1 MASPAPDPTDP
12 TLEAPAVAPRQ
23 GLVWGLATAGKFFEG
38 LIVFMGALT
47 LPLIAADFQL
57 TATGRGWLGAAS
69 LGGILVGALLFGALA
84 DRVGRRLVF
93 FGELLL
99 LMGGL
104 LAASHSGDPIS
115 LGLAL
120 AVTGLGIGADYPLAH
135 LMISE
140 HLPSAWRGRLVLGA
154 FAFQSLG
161 AITGMALASA
171 LVPSPEAPAD
181 WRLLYQLPLVPLAL
195 VAAARLGLPESPA
208 WPGPSSRDNGI
219 GLPEPSGLGPLL
231 RPPWRRATLLATLP
245 WFLQDL
251 ATYGIGLSLP
261 LLLGGNTEISD
272 GTAWL
277 STLLEGGLLLGI
289 GGAILLTD
297 RWGRIP
303 LQIGGFLGCATGLL
317 LAARGVAV
325 GAAIGGAGITAAGPP
340 GPTRLLLLGLLLF
353 QVMTNLGPNAQTY
366 LLAGELFPTR
376 LRGLGSGL
384 AAAAGKMGAVLTALL
399 VPVLLEHWGRQA
411 LLLSLALSSLAGAVV
426 TWLLRIETRGDHLHQ
441 MGQPTD

>member
-1 MASPAPDPTDP
+1 MATGAG
-12 TLEAPAVAPRQ
+12 PRQ
-23 GLVWGLATAGKFFEG
+23 GLIWGLATAGKFFEG

-57 TATGRGWLGAAS
+57 SPTGRGWLGAAS

-84 DRVGRRLVF
+84 DRIGRRLVF

-104 LAASHSGDPIS
+104 LAASLSGDPIS

-120 AVTGLGIGADYPLAH
+120 VVTGLGLGADYPLAH

-171 LVPSPEAPAD
+171 LLPSPQATAD

-195 VAAARLGLPESPA
+195 VAAGRLGLPESPA
-208 WPGPSSRDNGI
+208 WQGPLGGQNSIS
-219 GLPEPSGLGPLL
+219 LSPPPGLGALL
-231 RPPWRRATLLATLP
+231 RPPWRRATLLATVP

-261 LLLGGNTEISD
+261 LLLASQPEISS

-297 RWGRIP
+297 LWGRIP

-317 LAARGVAV
+317 LAAGGVAL
-325 GAAIGGAGITAAGPP
+325 GP
-340 GPTRLLLLGLLLF
+340 GRTGLLLGLLLF

-376 LRGLGSGL
+376 LRGLGAGL
-384 AAAAGKMGAVLTALL
+384 AAAAGKLGAVLTAVL

-411 LLLSLALSSLAGAVV
+411 LLVSLAMSSLAGALV
-426 TWLLRIETRGDHLHQ
+426 TWLLRIDTRGDHLHLLDQ
-441 MGQPTD
+441 AGPESAVTTTPAP